1 MPFAD
6 YEDFDD
12 CVTQNSDK
20 GNPEAYCAVIKDNVE
35 GAELSESEATHLE
48 DDPCEDGYTQVGTKQ
63 KDGRTVPNCVPD
75 EDVPD
80 AEGYENAALS
90 QPRLLQTRSLDL
102 EPIER
107 EELGDNKV
115 VYKSLKLLDSGVW
128 TDQTSKTPT
137 LYDDRTMDNVEP
149 VYDSNQFDGPPVN
162 VMHDLSPE
170 GEPNEASISGHVEPD
185 SIRAS
190 GGALFGDVVL
200 DTSTAAGQFTD
211 ENLQSALESSGQVGF
226 GGPSV
231 ELQPTEMA
239 EDVDHPT
246 AEEHVEKAELT
257 GLGLVMQPA
266 SKSVDFA
273 QETRTREVALSS
285 KDAKA
290 VYLKDNTMSA
300 KTLTINDL
308 RGDLEQYNIDTEDMT
323 DEDILE
329 FAKGLHG
336 DLMEDLQEMDEAELM
351 DDDEEEDD
359 EDDSEMGDYGDH
371 DDDEEEDKDME
382 HDSMEAMQEQLQN
395 LATRLE
401 DLEDAMS
408 QALSADDVEQELS
421 ELKQELADAEAVEE
435 VDKRLSAIEE
445 QEKDRK
451 TLADSGTGEDFD
463 WSNAD
468 SGFATD
474 TTGSYGG

>member
-1 MPFAD
+1 MAD
-6 YEDFDD
+6 KVEQLAEEHNI
-12 CVTQNSDK
+12 TT
-20 GNPEAYCAVIKDNVE
+20 ECAKSLVE
-35 GAELSESEATHLE
+35 HGEIQA
-48 DDPCEDGYTQVGTKQ
+48 DDPCWEGYTQVGTKEENGQ
-63 KDGRTVPNCVPD
+63 TVPNCVPD

-107 EELGDNKV
+107 EELSGNKV

-128 TDQTSKTPT
+128 TDQASKTPT

-149 VYDSNQFDGPPVN
+149 VFDSNQFDGPPVN

-170 GEPNEASISGHVEPD
+170 GEPNKASISGHVEPD

-200 DTSTAAGQFTD
+200 DTSTAAGQFAD

-239 EDVDHPT
+239 EDVNHPT

-273 QETRTREVALSS
+273 QETRTREVALSG
-285 KDAKA
+285 DNAKA
-290 VYLKDNTMSA
+290 FYLQDNTMSDE
-300 KTLTINDL
+300 KTLSIDDI
-308 RGDLEQYNIDTEDMT
+308 RGDLEQYNVDTEGMT
-323 DEDILE
+323 DEDVLE
-329 FAKGLHG
+329 FAKGLHS
-336 DLMEDLQEMDEAELM
+336 DLMEDLEEMDDAELM

-359 EDDSEMGDYGDH
+359 EDDSEMGYYGDH
-371 DDDEEEDKDME
+371 DDDEEEDMDME
-382 HDSMEAMQEQLQN
+382 DDGMEAMQEQLQN
-395 LATRLE
+395 LSTRLE

-445 QEKDRK
+445 QPKDPK
-451 TLADSGTGEDFD
+451 TLAEGRESESDFD
-463 WSNAD
+463 FSDAD
-468 SGFATD
+468 DGISYDPA
-474 TTGSYGG
+474 TGSMSQ